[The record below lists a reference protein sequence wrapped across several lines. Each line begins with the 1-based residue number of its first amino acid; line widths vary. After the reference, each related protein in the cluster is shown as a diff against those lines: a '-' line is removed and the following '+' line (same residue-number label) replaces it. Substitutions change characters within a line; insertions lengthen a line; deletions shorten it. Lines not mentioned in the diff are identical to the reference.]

1 MITGYRF
8 TVFASDLTRSRDFY
22 ENRLACELSDITEL
36 GFTATRDLLVVTV
49 EGGAKQRKLGKTWL
63 AEAGL
68 YITIMV
74 DDFDATFADL
84 TERDAPFLDDVNEL
98 PNGKRVTGL
107 ADPDGVLFELREA

>member
-8 TVFASDLTRSRDFY
+8 TVFASDLARSRDFY
-22 ENRLACELSDITEL
+22 ENRLACELSDVTEL

-68 YITIMV
+68 YITIVV

-84 TERDAPFLDDVNEL
+84 TTRDAPFLDDVNEL

>member
-8 TVFASDLTRSRDFY
+8 TVFASDLARSRDFY

-49 EGGAKQRKLGKTWL
+49 EGGAKQRKLGKSWL

-68 YITIMV
+68 YITIVV

-84 TERDAPFLDDVNEL
+84 TTRDAPFLDDVNEL